1 MTGAGSS
8 STSTSGT
15 QTYYINDVN
24 NNNLESNV
32 GTTDRVVSGTTLYNF
47 GWSGQEA
54 PGYFMEAGLLN
65 KKLDATE
72 IAYLMNLLVSK
83 MNAPVPTTP
92 RCEFTAGLQNGA

>member
-24 NNNLESNV
+24 NNNLASNV
-32 GTTDRVVSGTTLYNF
+32 GTTDRVVSGTTLYDF
-47 GWSGQEA
+47 GEQA

-83 MNAPVPTTP
+83 LNATAPTP

>member
-8 STSTSGT
+8 STSTSGA

-24 NNNLESNV
+24 NNNLASNV

-47 GWSGQEA
+47 GWTGQA
-54 PGYFMEAGLLN
+54 SGYFMEAGLLN

-83 MNAPVPTTP
+83 MNA
-92 RCEFTAGLQNGA
+92 

>member
-24 NNNLESNV
+24 NNNLASNV

-47 GWSGQEA
+47 GWGSQDA

-83 MNAPVPTTP
+83 MNA
-92 RCEFTAGLQNGA
+92 

>member
-24 NNNLESNV
+24 NNNLASNV

-47 GWSGQEA
+47 GTTNLA

-83 MNAPVPTTP
+83 LNATAPTP

>member
-24 NNNLESNV
+24 NNNLASNV

-47 GWSGQEA
+47 GWVEA
-54 PGYFMEAGLLN
+54 SGYFMEAGLLN

-83 MNAPVPTTP
+83 MNATAPTTP

>member
-24 NNNLESNV
+24 NNNLASNV

-47 GWSGQEA
+47 GDPSSNQA

-83 MNAPVPTTP
+83 MNAS
-92 RCEFTAGLQNGA
+92 L